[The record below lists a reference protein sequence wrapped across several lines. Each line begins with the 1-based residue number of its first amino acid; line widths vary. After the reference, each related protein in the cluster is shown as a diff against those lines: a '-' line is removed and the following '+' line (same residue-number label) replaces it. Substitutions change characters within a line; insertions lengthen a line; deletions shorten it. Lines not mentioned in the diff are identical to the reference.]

1 MSEAAIVLWVIG
13 FVVFTLNVA
22 LICDTAEK
30 IAKLKYREEDP
41 EEKLKRVL
49 EANEAGI
56 ILRND

>member
-30 IAKLKYREEDP
+30 IAKMRYKEADP
-41 EEKLKRVL
+41 EEQVDNI
-49 EANEAGI
+49 AQ
-56 ILRND
+56 

>member
-30 IAKLKYREEDP
+30 IAKLKYGEEDP
-41 EEKLKRVL
+41 EEQIDNI
-49 EANEAGI
+49 AQ
-56 ILRND
+56 